1 MKWLYRNYHFQ
12 SPFRDLPTATQLAS
26 VCAGTFNPAQTS
38 PLTLSTLH
46 GLTRRSHAEGAGG
59 AWLLVPLGRR
69 WTERCSRQVTCSGP
83 GHRRVCAPAGRAPRR
98 AGHEGGR
105 LRTVAFPPGGTCRGR
120 PRAPSCPTHRGPGSA
135 AARRGVPGAAWASE
149 SRPLPP
155 RRVQK
160 DARLPALPR
169 RRSDWKGERSAGVPG
184 SPGSHSAAGTG
195 PGAGSARLR
204 GPSTAA
210 RARARDA
217 RGPQRAG
224 GLSVRPRGAPGN
236 AGGHGARI
244 CWAEPGRLLSC
255 QPLPDFPRPGKR
267 GDLGK
272 ESPT

>member
-1 MKWLYRNYHFQ
+1 M
-12 SPFRDLPTATQLAS
+12 PTATQLAS
-26 VCAGTFNPAQTS
+26 VWAGTFNPAQTS
-38 PLTLSTLH
+38 AKPLTLSTLH

-59 AWLLVPLGRR
+59 AWLLAPLGRR
-69 WTERCSRQVTCSGP
+69 WAERSSRQVTCSGS
-83 GHRRVCAPAGRAPRR
+83 GHRRVRAGDCAPAGRAPRQ

-120 PRAPSCPTHRGPGSA
+120 PRAPSCPTHRGPDSA

-149 SRPLPP
+149 SRPLPL

-160 DARLPALPR
+160 DARRPALPR
-169 RRSDWKGERSAGVPG
+169 RWSDWKGEHTAGKPG
-184 SPGSHSAAGTG
+184 STGSLSAAGTG

-217 RGPQRAG
+217 RGPGRAG
-224 GLSVRPRGAPGN
+224 GLSVRLRGVPGN
-236 AGGHGARI
+236 AGGRGARI
-244 CWAEPGRLLSC
+244 GWAEPGRLLSC